1 LLLLQRPASYN
12 PVNQIQG
19 GLITMSSA
27 ITPVA
32 VNSVDMSRSMVLCY
46 FRTTQSDPA
55 SVPTCE
61 LTSSTQIVV
70 QTGGSSVNYFAQW
83 YLVEFAA
90 GVVAQRGNTTFVP
103 GDFSQSITLPTAVDT
118 AHSFVLL
125 TSRMGS
131 LNQTLDS
138 ERTIRGVLSGPTTL
152 TLSRNVAGT
161 VNVDVHW
168 QVVQLSDTTVQSGTL
183 TIGAGSSTSTAAIS
197 PVNLSKSFIF
207 FNTRADAASGGFEE
221 EYLVRASFADSST
234 VSFSRGASNNT
245 VDVSYFAVQMNDAS
259 QVQAGSAA
267 TSSFAAPNTTTQMT
281 SALNAVNPNTTIL
294 AASSSVQ
301 NLGGGQQADLDS
313 GSWVPQIVSPTLVQ
327 MDRGSSQDRFSQV
340 DYFAV
345 QFVAQ

>member
-1 LLLLQRPASYN
+1 
-12 PVNQIQG
+12 
-19 GLITMSSA
+19 M
-27 ITPVA
+27 
-32 VNSVDMSRSMVLCY
+32 
-46 FRTTQSDPA
+46 
-55 SVPTCE
+55 
-61 LTSSTQIVV
+61 
-70 QTGGSSVNYFAQW
+70 NYFAQW

-197 PVNLSKSFIF
+197 PVNLSKSLF
-207 FNTRADAASGGFEE
+207 FSILVQTRPPEDLRKNILS
-221 EYLVRASFADSST
+221 VRLLQT
-234 VSFSRGASNNT
+234 VQPFPFR
-245 VDVSYFAVQMNDAS
+245 AVL
-259 QVQAGSAA
+259 
-267 TSSFAAPNTTTQMT
+267 PTTQSMF
-281 SALNAVNPNTTIL
+281 L
-294 AASSSVQ
+294 
-301 NLGGGQQADLDS
+301 
-313 GSWVPQIVSPTLVQ
+313 TLLCK
-327 MDRGSSQDRFSQV
+327 
-340 DYFAV
+340 
-345 QFVAQ
+345 